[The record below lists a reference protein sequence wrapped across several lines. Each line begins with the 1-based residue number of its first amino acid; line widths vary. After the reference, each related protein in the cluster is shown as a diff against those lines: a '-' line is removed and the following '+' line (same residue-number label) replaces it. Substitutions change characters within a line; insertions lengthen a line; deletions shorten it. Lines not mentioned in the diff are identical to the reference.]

1 MKYLQINVFH
11 KSLRINK
18 VHQSFIHTGSAGHFQ
33 ELFVHLLRIDS
44 SARHA
49 GSHSRQLGDLFE
61 SLWTDRF
68 NPGSVT
74 RRDLATHP
82 VSHIASLTIS
92 GMFSPPDQRTP
103 ELRAALG
110 ASDALIEEVTE
121 ANDLLITLP
130 MYNFNVPSSLKAW
143 IDQVSRIGHTFDFDG
158 QSFTG
163 LLHGRRA
170 FVVVAYGAGGYAS
183 GEGFAAANFVEPYLK
198 FLLGFLGFD
207 AVQVFNVQAT
217 NTAQASVPALCEAL
231 RAEMH
236 SALHHATTAVA

>member
-1 MKYLQINVFH
+1 MQ
-11 KSLRINK
+11 
-18 VHQSFIHTGSAGHFQ
+18 
-33 ELFVHLLRIDS
+33 LLRIDS

-49 GSHSRQLGDLFE
+49 GSQSRQIGDLFE

-68 NPGSVT
+68 NAGNVT
-74 RRDLATHP
+74 RRDLASQSVP
-82 VSHIASLTIS
+82 HIAPLTIS
-92 GMFSPPDQRTP
+92 GMFSPPEQRTP
-103 ELRAALG
+103 DMRVALSESDTLIAEIAA
-110 ASDALIEEVTE
+110 

-158 QSFTG
+158 QHFTG
-163 LLHGRRA
+163 LLRGRRA

-207 AVQVFNVQAT
+207 SVQVFNVQAT
-217 NTAQASVPALCEAL
+217 NTDPANVPALREAL

-236 SALHHATTAVA
+236 RALHHATTAAA